1 MTPSGAAMHRNRFFV
16 FVALLFV
23 TISFHDLRGSD
34 FSMSQIFPIDRE
46 HSYIG
51 FSVRY
56 MGFAKVRG
64 RFTDFSGTFL
74 YDEKD
79 ITKSSGTVLIKV
91 ESLDTDYDFRDKD
104 LRSPNWFDAEKYP
117 FIKFQTKRVIRSGS
131 SVEAVGDLTI
141 KDVTKEVQIKM
152 DNCSGIQKDV
162 RADTQVVFTGEA
174 TINRKDFGVE
184 GEKWSK
190 MKEGITAVALDV
202 EIELS
207 ILGKQ
212 INAPNFTN
220 WVNDPETPEGK
231 IYKVITEEDVENGIQ
246 EFRKM
251 KAANEKGINSDTLD
265 TVAHMLL
272 KENKVDEAIQ
282 IFQEN
287 AESYPEDSNVY
298 DSLAEAYAVKGD
310 RVNAIKYYKKS
321 LEMNPNNAN
330 ATEVLRHLE

>member
-1 MTPSGAAMHRNRFFV
+1 MFRNGCFV
-16 FVALLFV
+16 FVALLSV
-23 TISFHDLRGSD
+23 TILFQDAKASD
-34 FSMSQIFPIDRE
+34 FSMSQIYPIDRG

-51 FSVRY
+51 FSIRY

-64 RFTDFSGTFL
+64 RFTDFSGTFH

-91 ESLDTDYDFRDKD
+91 ESLETDHDFRDKD

-117 FIKFQTKRVIRSGS
+117 VIKFQTKRVIQKGS

-152 DNCSGIQKDV
+152 DYCSGRQKDA
-162 RADTQVVFTGEA
+162 RGDTQVVLTGGA
-174 TINRKDFGVE
+174 KINRKDFGVA
-184 GEKWSK
+184 GENWSRI
-190 MKEGITAVALDV
+190 KEGITAVDSDV

-220 WVNDPETPEGK
+220 WVNDPDSPEGK
-231 IYKVITEEDVENGIQ
+231 IYKMISEGNVENGIQ
-246 EFRKM
+246 EFKKM
-251 KAANEKGINSDTLD
+251 KAANEKELASDTLD

-272 KENKVDEAIQ
+272 KENKVNEAIR

-287 AESYPEDSNVY
+287 AVSFPDDSNVY
-298 DSLAEAYAVKGD
+298 DSLAEAYSVQGD

-321 LEMNPNNAN
+321 LEIDPYNAN
-330 ATEVLRHLE
+330 ALEVLRHLE

>member
-1 MTPSGAAMHRNRFFV
+1 MFRNRCFV
-16 FVALLFV
+16 FVALLFA
-23 TISFHDLRGSD
+23 TIPFQDAKASN
-34 FSMSQIFPIDRE
+34 FSMSRIYPIDRE

-51 FSVRY
+51 FSIRY

-117 FIKFQTKRVIRSGS
+117 IIKFQTKRVIRKDS

-152 DNCSGIQKDV
+152 DYCSGRQNDV
-162 RADTQVVFTGEA
+162 RKDTQVVFTGGA
-174 TINRKDFGVE
+174 TINRKDFGVA
-184 GEKWSK
+184 GDNWSRI
-190 MKEGITAVALDV
+190 KEGITAVAFDV

-207 ILGKQ
+207 ILGTQ

-220 WVNDPETPEGK
+220 WVNDPDTPQGK
-231 IYKVITEEDVENGIQ
+231 IYKMISEGNIENGIQ

-251 KAANEKGINSDTLD
+251 KAAKEKELAPDTLD

-272 KENKVDEAIQ
+272 KENKVNEAIR

-287 AESYPEDSNVY
+287 AEFFPDDSNVY
-298 DSLAEAYAVKGD
+298 DSLAEAYSVQGD
-310 RVNAIKYYKKS
+310 RVNATKYYKKS
-321 LEMNPNNAN
+321 LEMDPYNAN
-330 ATEVLRHLE
+330 ALEVLRHLE